1 MKLKEQNTKTE
12 ESKSKLVM
20 KQTAI
25 DNLVTNKNDV
35 MEKQQDVTETW
46 VQSLTK
52 IKLICSLYW

>member
-25 DNLVTNKNDV
+25 DNLVTKCDGNK
-35 MEKQQDVTETW
+35 QYSQR
-46 VQSLTK
+46 S
-52 IKLICSLYW
+52 